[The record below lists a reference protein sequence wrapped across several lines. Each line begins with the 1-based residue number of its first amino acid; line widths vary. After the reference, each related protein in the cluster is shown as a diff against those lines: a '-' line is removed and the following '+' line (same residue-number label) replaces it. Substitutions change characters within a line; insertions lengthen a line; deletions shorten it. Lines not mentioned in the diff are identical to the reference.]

1 MSYTCDLSAGRR
13 EPCKDNVGGIQAL
26 YFINYTEGL
35 DDATKTTFDADE
47 IITAFDSAL
56 TLYKYDV
63 KGANSLEE
71 ANENSRENGTAF
83 WTQTITASLHKLSAK
98 DRKELKLM
106 AWGRPQIIVED
117 YNGNFLLCGIQNG
130 CEVSVN
136 PQTGAAMGDLSG
148 YAISAVG
155 TEKEPAFYVQAS
167 IIGDTTNTTVVVG
180 TNS

>member
-1 MSYTCDLSAGRR
+1 MACDLSLGRK
-13 EPCKDNVGGIQAL
+13 EPCKDNVGGITAL
-26 YFINYTEGL
+26 YFINFIEGL
-35 DDATKTTFDADE
+35 DTSTKTTFDSDE
-47 IITAFDSAL
+47 IITGFSSAI
-56 TLYKYDV
+56 TLYKYEV
-63 KGANSLEE
+63 KGANGLEE

-83 WTQTITASLHKLSAK
+83 WTQTITAGLKKLSAT

-130 CEVSVN
+130 CEVSVS
-136 PQTGAAMGDLSG
+136 PQTGAAMGDMSG

-155 TEKEPAFYVQAS
+155 TEKEPAFFVSAS